1 MTMTIGGG
9 WHGANW
15 TFIVWGMLHGC
26 GLGLERLIS
35 RTSEIGTGIQGWVRS
50 WSGKTASFRTWL
62 QRIVIFHVV
71 CIGWVFFRAESVGH
85 AWHFLYLG
93 LTRVQWI
100 PEYATATIFLIMF
113 TLPMF
118 VIDQINERRGEE
130 YLFERAH
137 PYGRVGIGSIMIG
150 ATLLFAGS
158 KSNAFIYFQF

>member
-15 TFIVWGMLHGC
+15 TFIVWGMLHGL
-26 GLGLERLIS
+26 GLGLERLIG
-35 RTSEIGTGIQGWVRS
+35 RTSQISMGIQEGVRS
-50 WSGKTASFRTWL
+50 WSGKFPYCRTWL
-62 QRIVIFHVV
+62 QRIAIFHVV
-71 CIGWVFFRAESVGH
+71 CIGWIFFRAESVSY

-100 PEYATATIFLIMF
+100 PEYATATMFLIMF

-118 VIDQINERRGEE
+118 LIDQLNERRGEE
-130 YLFERAH
+130 YLFERIH
-137 PYGRVGIGSIMIG
+137 PYGRVGIGSILMV
-150 ATLLFAGS
+150 ATLFFAGS